1 MKKKKI
7 IHNYAAITAVVIAV
21 ILGGIFLVKAG
32 GDSARYYIENL
43 TNFNEA
49 SQEPAMG
56 AISYS
61 EGKITYD
68 QLAESVLQEKM
79 VTVSSLSVELIADIP
94 IELLPD
100 AGAGKV
106 NQIVSITGFRK
117 FSSESF
123 SFNQIVQSHEGFEVK
138 WAPGPVTASGLNGHF
153 VLGGSF
159 SAGFTTGDAGENSDA
174 SRSVEYWVP
183 SVKITTGPSTDLASK
198 SYVAPMLSSRSA
210 VYLTASS
217 SFKTAGRDRQTY
229 FIFKILY
236 RILDISG

>member
-1 MKKKKI
+1 M
-7 IHNYAAITAVVIAV
+7 V
-21 ILGGIFLVKAG
+21 ILGGMLFVRAG

-49 SQEPAMG
+49 PVQEPAMG
-56 AISYS
+56 VITFN
-61 EGKITYD
+61 EGRTTYD
-68 QLAESVLQEKM
+68 QLAEAVLQEKM

-94 IELLPD
+94 VELLPD
-100 AGAGKV
+100 AGTNKV

-123 SFNQIVQSHEGFEVK
+123 SFNQYTQSHEGFEVK

-153 VLGGSF
+153 VLGASF
-159 SAGFTTGDAGENSDA
+159 STGFTTGNAGENGDA
-174 SRSVEYWVP
+174 SRSIEYWVP
-183 SVKITTGPSTDLASK
+183 SVKTSGQTGTASI
-198 SYVAPMLSSRSA
+198 SFAGPMLASRSA

-217 SFKTAGRDRQTY
+217 AFKTAGRDRQTY

-236 RILDISG
+236 RILDIPG